1 MRPTVDGV
9 VGLARAAG
17 EILMRHFGRLL
28 TVEKKGARDL
38 VSAADR
44 ESEAYIVDALRRSF
58 PGHGIVAEESAA
70 QVISSGPAWI
80 VDPLDGTTNF
90 VYGIPQFAVS
100 IAFVQD
106 GLPQLSCVL
115 NPASGECYTAERG
128 AGAWSGQERLRVRTE
143 ERLSEA
149 LLATGFAYRLE
160 ELEDDNT
167 EHWRRMSRESR
178 GLRRFG
184 AAALDLAWVA
194 AGRFDGFWEWQLAPW
209 DVAAGALLVSEAG
222 GVVTD
227 RRGGQEWLFGRSIVA
242 ANSTLHAE
250 LLRVLGQPIRPV

>member
-1 MRPTVDGV
+1 M
-9 VGLARAAG
+9 
-17 EILMRHFGRLL
+17 
-28 TVEKKGARDL
+28 
-38 VSAADR
+38 
-44 ESEAYIVDALRRSF
+44 
-58 PGHGIVAEESAA
+58 
-70 QVISSGPAWI
+70 
-80 VDPLDGTTNF
+80 
-90 VYGIPQFAVS
+90 S

-106 GLPQLSCVL
+106 GLPQLACVL

-160 ELEDDNT
+160 DLEDDNT
-167 EHWRRMSRESR
+167 EHWRRLSRQSR

-222 GVVTD
+222 G
-227 RRGGQEWLFGRSIVA
+227 
-242 ANSTLHAE
+242 
-250 LLRVLGQPIRPV
+250 